1 MVDRAEQCD
10 SPKSRIGRFLMVRSD
25 EFLKKLKQFPSAPTA
40 LTVLLSKINPSGH
53 VFLLSQDILILIALV
68 IALRLLIPDMR

>member
-10 SPKSRIGRFLMVRSD
+10 SPKSRISRFLMVRSD

-53 VFLLSQDILILIALV
+53 VFLL
-68 IALRLLIPDMR
+68 